1 MVNLVDVK
9 NFGWYIY
16 FLFIGSIVLDAF
28 ISSAMQLTEE
38 LTLVKDLLG
47 LPVYEPLSGAKVNQ
61 IRVIVKSCL
70 EASLYLATGFYL
82 IDKDEVKLK
91 TDVTT
96 SGEEFCRKYGW
107 KSSELSVREYRFLR
121 RFYVKLN

>member
-1 MVNLVDVK
+1 MYL
-9 NFGWYIY
+9 
-16 FLFIGSIVLDAF
+16 LFIGSIILDAF
-28 ISSAMQLTEE
+28 VSSAMQLTEE
-38 LTLVKDLLG
+38 LSLVKDLLV

-61 IRVIVKSCL
+61 IRVIVRSCL

-91 TDVTT
+91 TDVST

-107 KSSELSVREYRFLR
+107 KSSELSVREYSFLR
-121 RFYVKLN
+121 RFCLELS

>member
-1 MVNLVDVK
+1 MYL
-9 NFGWYIY
+9 
-16 FLFIGSIVLDAF
+16 LFIGSIILDAF
-28 ISSAMQLTEE
+28 ISSAMHLTEE

-47 LPVYEPLSGAKVNQ
+47 LPVYEPLSEAKVNQ
-61 IRVIVKSCL
+61 IRFIVKSCL

-107 KSSELSVREYRFLR
+107 KSSELSVRGYRFLR
-121 RFYVKLN
+121 RFYEA